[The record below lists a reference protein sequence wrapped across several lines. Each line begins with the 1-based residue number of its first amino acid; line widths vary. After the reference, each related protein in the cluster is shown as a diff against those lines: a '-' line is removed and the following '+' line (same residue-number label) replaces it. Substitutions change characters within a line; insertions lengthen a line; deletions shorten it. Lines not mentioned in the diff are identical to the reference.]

1 MFEATGVGAL
11 LMTESATN
19 LPDFFEPGRE
29 VVPYDSV
36 DDLVDKIRYFL
47 AHEEER
53 RRIAAEGQRR
63 TLTEHTYGRRIRQL
77 AGMLE
82 SRLA

>member
-1 MFEATGVGAL
+1 VGAL
-11 LMTESATN
+11 FVTESATN

-29 VVPYDSV
+29 VVAYDGV
-36 DDLVDKIRYFL
+36 DDLVEKIRSFL
-47 AHEEER
+47 KHDEER

-63 TLTEHTYGRRIRQL
+63 TLAEHAYGHGIRQL

-82 SRLA
+82 GTVG